1 MSKPMKGKIA
11 VVTGGANG
19 IGFAT
24 VQRLARE
31 GADIAILDREEGPL
45 QEAAAFVKKEG
56 GRALPM
62 AVDMLKPPAVA
73 EAFAKIK
80 KELGPVDILVNNVG
94 QSARG
99 ASVELQ
105 DSSDDLVE
113 FILAINLK
121 SAMLCSRLVVPDMRA
136 RKSGKIVCLSSEAG
150 FNGTAKMSE
159 YAASKAGIIGFIRV
173 LATELAP
180 FNVNVN
186 AICPGLTRTR
196 AFDQLPADMRS
207 EVLAGIPWGRAAE
220 PEEMANVI
228 HFLCSEQSSYVSG
241 HAIVVN
247 GANCFN

>member
-1 MSKPMKGKIA
+1 MSKPLQGKIA

-19 IGFAT
+19 IGRAT
-24 VQRLARE
+24 VERLARE
-31 GADIAILDREEGPL
+31 GADVAILDREDGPL
-45 QEAAAFVKKEG
+45 QEAASAVRKLG
-56 GRALPM
+56 VRALPLS
-62 AVDMLKPPAVA
+62 VDMLAPPAVV

-80 KELGPVDILVNNVG
+80 RELGPVDILVNNVG

-99 ASVELQ
+99 ASVEFQ
-105 DSSDDLVE
+105 DSSDELLD
-113 FILAINLK
+113 FIIGINLK
-121 SAMLCSRLVVPDMRA
+121 SAMLCSRQVVADMRA

-150 FNGTAKMSE
+150 FNGTGKMSE
-159 YAASKAGIIGFIRV
+159 YAAAKAGIIGFIRT

-196 AFDQLPADMRS
+196 AFDQLPADMRA

-220 PEEMANVI
+220 PVEMANVI
-228 HFLCSEQSSYVSG
+228 YFLCSDQASYVSG

>member
-31 GADIAILDREEGPL
+31 GADIAILDREDGPL

-62 AVDMLKPPAVA
+62 AVDMLKPPAVT

-105 DSSDDLVE
+105 DSSDDLLE

-136 RKSGKIVCLSSEAG
+136 RKSGKIVCLSSEAA
-150 FNGTAKMSE
+150 FNGVPRMSE
-159 YAASKAGIIGFIRV
+159 YAASKAGVIGFIRV
-173 LATELAP
+173 LASELAP

-196 AFDQLPADMRS
+196 AFDQLPTDMRNQ
-207 EVLAGIPWGRAAE
+207 VLAGIPWGRAAE

-228 HFLCSEQSSYVSG
+228 HFLCSDQASYISG

-247 GANCFN
+247 AANAFN